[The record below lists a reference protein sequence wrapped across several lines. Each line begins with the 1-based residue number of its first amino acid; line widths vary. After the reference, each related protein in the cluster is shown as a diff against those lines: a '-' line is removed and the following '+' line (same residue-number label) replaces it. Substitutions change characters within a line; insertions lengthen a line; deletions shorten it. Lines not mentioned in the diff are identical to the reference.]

1 MTPYFLMTLLYLLLA
16 VLAALESSFSG
27 LKIVPWFNGMVW
39 LRVHLITLG
48 VMTQIL
54 FALMPMLTAI
64 RYRLPKPPIRWDI
77 WLTLNGGIMTLLVGI
92 PLIGKVPIFIG
103 GTLVFIAVL
112 LLMHQLS
119 QMKPSEQA
127 QKEKDGDRSNEGRKF
142 YIAGLAYFLV
152 GIIVGT
158 GLWLGWM
165 RPLGVQDTMSAHIHS
180 NSWGLMSLVFTGLL
194 IDMYP
199 TWTKRPFANP
209 KSITAIFWLMTLGAF
224 GLIFGPW
231 FGTNYLTVPG
241 LVMHVISTF
250 WLLYNI
256 IKPLRGDKTAWTPGI
271 WHIVL
276 SYIWFVGPLLFAPL
290 ILLDVPGIPGAAI
303 EAAGPQIM
311 VYGFLLQFGYAV
323 IPYFFSRIFLPEQEA
338 KLGGSWFTIAVMN
351 IGAALPWFAVLIT
364 PINDLYG
371 MLFGISYLMWAI
383 ATVPIAV
390 TLWRTIQTGLARF
403 EKNSVQTV

>member
-1 MTPYFLMTLLYLLLA
+1 MIPYLLMAILYLSLA

-27 LKIVPWFNGMVW
+27 LQIVPWFNGMVW

-64 RYRLPKPPIRWDI
+64 RYRQPKPPIRWDI

-92 PLIGKVPIFIG
+92 PLVSKVPIFIG
-103 GTLVFIAVL
+103 GTLVFIAVIL
-112 LLMHQLS
+112 LIHQLS
-119 QMKPSEQA
+119 RMKPSAQA
-127 QKEKDGDRSNEGRKF
+127 ENDVKRSHKGRKF

-152 GIIVGT
+152 GITVGT
-158 GLWLGWM
+158 GLWIGWM
-165 RPLGVQDTMSAHIHS
+165 EPLGVQDTMGAHIHS

-194 IDMYP
+194 VDMYP
-199 TWTKRPFANP
+199 VWMKRPFANP
-209 KSITAIFWLMTLGAF
+209 QSITPIFWLMTLGAF

-231 FGTNYLTVPG
+231 FDTLYLTVPG
-241 LVMHVISTF
+241 LVMHVVSTF
-250 WLLYNI
+250 WLLHNI
-256 IKPLRGDKTAWTPGI
+256 IKPLRGDKAAWTPGI

-290 ILLDVPGIPGAAI
+290 ILFNVPGIPGTKI

-338 KLGGSWFTIAVMN
+338 KLGGTKFTVIVMN
-351 IGAALPWFAVLIT
+351 VGAALPWFAVLMT
-364 PINDLYG
+364 PLNHLYG
-371 MLFGISYLMWAI
+371 TLFAISYLLWAI
-383 ATVPIAV
+383 ATVPIAL

-403 EKNSVQTV
+403 EKNAVQAL